1 MLPMFRSPRRTPW
14 AYCLALRR
22 QVSGGS
28 DAGTTRLCLVIERG
42 KQGWVE
48 QLGGTMRIERG
59 KQRWVERLRGTM
71 RRERGQGL
79 VGEDEG
85 LACGTIPA
93 KQGIQ
98 YFFCSFFFFCF
109 FDLI

>member
-1 MLPMFRSPRRTPW
+1 
-14 AYCLALRR
+14 
-22 QVSGGS
+22 
-28 DAGTTRLCLVIERG
+28 
-42 KQGWVE
+42 
-48 QLGGTMRIERG
+48 MRIERG

-85 LACGTIPA
+85 LARGTTPA

-98 YFFCSFFFFCF
+98 YFFPFFCF
-109 FDLI
+109 FFFFVLF